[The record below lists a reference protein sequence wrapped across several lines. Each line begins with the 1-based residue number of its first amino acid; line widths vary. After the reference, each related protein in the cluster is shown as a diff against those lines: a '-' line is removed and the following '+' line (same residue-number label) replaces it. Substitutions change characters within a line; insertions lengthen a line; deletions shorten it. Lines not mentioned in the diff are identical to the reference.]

1 MKSKYIKITALI
13 YFIGFIG
20 ITSLTSCKKNDDNP
34 NNNIQT
40 QVQTNI
46 QDGTW
51 RITKFIDSGN
61 DETNHFTGYNFTFFS
76 NEVLNANNGTN
87 NYDGSWS
94 ITDSNSNDD
103 SQDNL
108 DFNINFNL
116 TNDFEDLNDN
126 WDFISQSST
135 KIELIDV
142 SGGNGGTD
150 YLTFERN

>member
-1 MKSKYIKITALI
+1 MKLKYVRTAALI
-13 YFIGFIG
+13 YFIGI
-20 ITSLTSCKKNDDNP
+20 ITFTSCKKNEDNP
-34 NNNIQT
+34 ISNIQT
-40 QVQTNI
+40 QIQNNV

-51 RITKFIDSGN
+51 RIAKFIDSGN

-103 SQDNL
+103 SQNDL

-116 TNDFEDLNDN
+116 TNDFEDLNDD
-126 WDFISQSST
+126 WDFISQSSI